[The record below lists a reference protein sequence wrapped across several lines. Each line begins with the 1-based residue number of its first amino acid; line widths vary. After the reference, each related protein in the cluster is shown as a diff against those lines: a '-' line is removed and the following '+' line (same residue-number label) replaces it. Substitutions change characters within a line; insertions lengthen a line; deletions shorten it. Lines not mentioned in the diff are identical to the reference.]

1 MRELDR
7 ICHALREASVRG
19 QGVVL
24 ATVMS
29 VEGSVYR
36 GAGARM
42 IVTAAGDTVGA
53 VSGGCL
59 EADVVARAPDL
70 LAARH
75 AELVRYDTRA
85 SDESVMGL
93 GMGCQGII
101 DVLLEPLVDASLQHA
116 ISFYDRLAARS
127 DTATLL
133 TLLHPGAGDP
143 PVGTRLLLDENGSV
157 VEGDRLLLARA
168 QAVAREVVSPA
179 IRLVVCGGGTDA
191 IPLARFARE
200 LGWHVTVVDHR
211 PSFVTATR
219 FPDANALVCVNLTQD
234 AGALAAH
241 AALSERTMAVVMAH
255 SASHDRA
262 YLHAM
267 LHAHARY
274 VGVLGPRKRTLEL
287 LGARVSSRDG
297 DMPASVHSPVGL
309 DLGAETPE
317 EIAVS
322 IVAEILAVTAGRRAG
337 MLRER
342 HGPIHDRVD
351 VPARPST

>member
-7 ICHALREASVRG
+7 IRHALGEASVRG

-59 EADVVARAPDL
+59 EADIVARAPDL
-70 LAARH
+70 LAGGS

-127 DTATLL
+127 DTATVL

-143 PVGTRLLLDENGSV
+143 PVGTRLLLDESGSV

-168 QAVAREVVSPA
+168 QAVASEVVSPA
-179 IRLVVCGGGTDA
+179 IRLVICGGGTDA

-219 FPDANALVCVNLTQD
+219 FPGANALVCVNLTQD

-241 AALSERTMAVVMAH
+241 NALGERTIAVVMAH

-267 LHAHARY
+267 LDAHARY
-274 VGVLGPRKRTLEL
+274 VGVLGPRRRTLEL
-287 LGARVSSRDG
+287 LGA
-297 DMPASVHSPVGL
+297 
-309 DLGAETPE
+309 
-317 EIAVS
+317 
-322 IVAEILAVTAGRRAG
+322 
-337 MLRER
+337 
-342 HGPIHDRVD
+342 
-351 VPARPST
+351 